1 MPLVLFREYFE
12 AITAIEAQEM
22 LMQFQVS
29 AFPHIKKEARTK
41 IHKEITTLANPK
53 VVDKDEAEVTMES
66 IVKSLGGRRI
76 PPRGK

>member
-1 MPLVLFREYFE
+1 M
-12 AITAIEAQEM
+12 
-22 LMQFQVS
+22 VS
-29 AFPHIKKEARTK
+29 IYQKKIYQRPERG
-41 IHKEITTLANPK
+41 IHKDITTLANPK